1 MRRVVLMG
9 VIVMAGMF
17 LGEWTS
23 TGIGGEIGFIE
34 DFALAPDRA
43 AALKQL
49 VPGTED
55 YYYYHALHFLNVEQ
69 YEKARELT
77 GPWHQ
82 RHGQTGRL
90 TEIQTRL
97 ALLTYDKNPQATL
110 DYLRN
115 KLGLNFGHQREQ
127 L

>member
-1 MRRVVLMG
+1 MTGMSL
-9 VIVMAGMF
+9 AGAV
-17 LGEWTS
+17 GGWGS
-23 TGIGGEIGFIE
+23 TAMGGEIGFIE
-34 DFALAPDRA
+34 DFALSVDRA

-55 YYYYHALHFLNVEQ
+55 YYYFHCLHFLNTEQ
-69 YEKARELT
+69 HEKARELT

-90 TEIQTRL
+90 TEIQTRH

-115 KLGLNFGHQREQ
+115 KLGLNFGHQRQ
-127 L
+127 LS